1 MNFSNSA
8 LFIVYILFKLKIL
21 GTDTTEKHIFSDNL
35 GPIPINK

>member
-8 LFIVYILFKLKIL
+8 LFIVYILIKLKIL
-21 GTDTTEKHIFSDNL
+21 VTDTTAKHIFSNNL

>member
-8 LFIVYILFKLKIL
+8 VFIDYILIKLKFL
-21 GTDTTEKHIFSDNL
+21 GADTTEKHIFFNNL